1 MFFSTLVAFV
11 ALASSAQAVIYTT
24 SPVASTSWV
33 AGQEQTISWQD
44 DNTSPNL
51 EAFGPAK
58 VTLGVGNAITQT
70 QLQLIVDNVDVSTTK
85 SIVFTPDPSVGENGD
100 GAVYF
105 IRFESLSL
113 KDATQPQFPAL
124 GFSAKFAL
132 TGMTGTFNTTVKQQI
147 LGASTAPLGPTSA
160 SASST
165 ASNTASR
172 SASSTASRS
181 SGAPTSSA
189 SAQGAANGA
198 LSTAATSFVAVA
210 GSVIA
215 LAVAMIL

>member
-124 GFSAKFAL
+124 GFSANL